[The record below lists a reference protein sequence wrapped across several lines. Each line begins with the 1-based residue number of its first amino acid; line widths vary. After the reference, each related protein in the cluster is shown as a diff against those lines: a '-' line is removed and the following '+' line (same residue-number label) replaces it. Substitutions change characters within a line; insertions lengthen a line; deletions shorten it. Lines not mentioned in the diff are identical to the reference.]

1 MFRVCV
7 RKVAHRR
14 KINGFFF
21 CLLGKGTPP
30 LFKISWFLPWFS
42 PAPTSLA
49 QGEEVPGDG
58 SCQACGAVA

>member
-1 MFRVCV
+1 V

-21 CLLGKGTPP
+21 VYWVKGPHHFSKF
-30 LFKISWFLPWFS
+30 LVLPWFS
-42 PAPTSLA
+42 LAPASLA

-58 SCQACGAVA
+58 SCQACRAVASVSE